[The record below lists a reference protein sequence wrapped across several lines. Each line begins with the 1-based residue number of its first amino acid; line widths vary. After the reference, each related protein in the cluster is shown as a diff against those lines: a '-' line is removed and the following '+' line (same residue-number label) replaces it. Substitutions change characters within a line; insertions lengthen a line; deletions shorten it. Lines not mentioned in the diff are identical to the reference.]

1 MILDYKDS
9 TIFKKL
15 ALILFFLIL
24 LSSLVFL
31 FFHCDENFHPVIAGQ
46 IYRSGQLTHNEL
58 IEKIQDNHLNSV
70 INLRGEN
77 KADDWYDTEAT
88 TLQTIHIP
96 LYNVRLSSYDLPSKE
111 LLLQLVRVIEV
122 APKPTLIHCASGAD
136 RTGLASAIVILL
148 NNGSIDQ
155 AEKQVSWRYG
165 AIRAKS
171 AGKLFFKEYIEW
183 LNLHRIKHPTAD
195 TLKAWLTG
203 DSNQHESL

>member
-1 MILDYKDS
+1 MMRDYKDS

-24 LSSLVFL
+24 LASLVFL
-31 FFHCDENFHPVIAGQ
+31 FFHWDENFHSVIAGQ

-58 IEKIQDNHLNSV
+58 IEKIQENHLHSV

-77 KADDWYDTEAT
+77 KADDWYDAEAT

-155 AEKQVSWRYG
+155 AENQVSWRYG

-183 LNLHRIKHPTAD
+183 LKLHRIAHPTAD